1 MVMAKQVSI
10 DKLINDLI
18 GYNVAIHGIYNGSLE
33 EKVDIAKSIVENGL
47 NLSDNWKTILGS
59 AVSLGN
65 SDNVNIAQDLREYQY
80 GYGERCNVV
89 IKVPEIITNSE
100 GEKIYLGF
108 PSYNKTTVAQQYS
121 STCVLD
127 QICSSLGRVP
137 SEFVYG
143 YYTDSN
149 TIEVNP
155 NYYDELPQD
164 RKDNLFLQ
172 LKSSMNDFSKLISDC
187 VIDENL
193 EKLEHLKKLFE
204 VRGIN
209 EPIIESALNTLK
221 KQGNSIAKSESMEIK
236 AYSDATIVTKIS
248 SFISGLPMKNRLF
261 VKQIDIDALLAESTI
276 LKNLCHD
283 LSSEDIQQIENNNV
297 DLITRTFNLVKGLP
311 ASLKPDRIIE
321 DEIEAKLCERQERRR
336 IILTNEKLDDKAK
349 LSEDFDKC
357 VAAYLL
363 DGGTDMFG
371 RFRTLIRDMNRN
383 GNHVNLGDSVLKLG
397 DAFATKME
405 ELQNNAERNSKAWTF
420 MLPHILQV
428 YTVSKNIGNEVYNA
442 ERHKDFE
449 ERLINLG
456 LVELKKENGVADD
469 KKVKSKNEINH
480 DSPDKSSE
488 RQKIMLEHEKLKLA
502 MCQYVN
508 TGMLPIGYKLN
519 SNGEILRET
528 QMDKMRREARR
539 EEYEHRK
546 MSEERNEKN
555 RIRIEVRTQPISVKE
570 EQKQQQLRKQ
580 ENKQVSRLQMRDR

>member
-10 DKLINDLI
+10 GKLINDLV

-33 EKVDIAKSIVENGL
+33 EKVDVAKSILKNGL
-47 NLSDNWKTILGS
+47 NLSNNWKTILGS

-65 SDNVNIAQDLREYQY
+65 SDNVNIARDLREYQY
-80 GYGERCNVV
+80 GYGEKCNVI

-108 PSYNKTTVAQQYS
+108 PAYNKTTVAQQYS

-143 YYTDSN
+143 YYTDGN
-149 TIEVNP
+149 TIEVNS

-164 RKDNLFLQ
+164 RKDDLFLQ
-172 LKSSMNDFSKLISDC
+172 LKSSMSYFSKIISDC
-187 VIDENL
+187 VINKNF
-193 EKLEHLKKLFE
+193 EKLEHFKKLFE
-204 VRGIN
+204 ARGIN
-209 EPIIESALNTLK
+209 EPIIESALNTLEK
-221 KQGNSIAKSESMEIK
+221 RGDDIAKSESEETK
-236 AYSDATIVTKIS
+236 AYLDATIVAKVS
-248 SFISGLPMKNRLF
+248 SFISSLPMKNRLF
-261 VKQIDIDALLAESTI
+261 GKKIDIDALLADSTI

-283 LSSEDIQQIENNNV
+283 LSFEDIQQIENNNV
-297 DLITRTFNLVKGLP
+297 DLITRAFKLVKGLP
-311 ASLKPDRIIE
+311 TSLKPDRIIE
-321 DEIEAKLCERQERRR
+321 DKIETKLGERQEKRR
-336 IILTNEKLDDKAK
+336 IILTNERLDDKAK

-357 VAAYLL
+357 VATYLL

-371 RFRTLIRDMNRN
+371 RFRTLIRDMGRN

-405 ELQNNAERNSKAWTF
+405 ELQNNAERNSKAWSF

-428 YTVSKNIGNEVYNA
+428 YTVSKNIGNEIYNA
-442 ERHKDFE
+442 KRHKDFE

-456 LVELKKENGVADD
+456 LIELKKENGTTDD
-469 KKVKSKNEINH
+469 KKVKSKNEINP
-480 DSPDKSSE
+480 DSPDKPSE
-488 RQKIMLEHEKLKLA
+488 RQKIMLEHEMLKLA
-502 MCQYVN
+502 ICQYVN
-508 TGMLPIGYKLN
+508 TGMLPTGYKLN
-519 SNGEILRET
+519 SNGEILKET
-528 QMDKMRREARR
+528 QIDKMRREARR
-539 EEYEHRK
+539 EEYERRK
-546 MSEERNEKN
+546 MSEEKNEKN
-555 RIRIEVRTQPISVKE
+555 RIRIGVRMQPISIKE